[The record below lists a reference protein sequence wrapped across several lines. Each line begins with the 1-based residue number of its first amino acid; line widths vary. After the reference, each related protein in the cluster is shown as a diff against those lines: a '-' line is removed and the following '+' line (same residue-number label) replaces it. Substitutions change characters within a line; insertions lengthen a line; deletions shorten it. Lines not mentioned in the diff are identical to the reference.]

1 VADRSAVLMANH
13 GLFAVGKH
21 PKQVLHNAHL
31 VERTAEIVHGARLL
45 GEVVPIPDGVNEQFQ
60 GYYRYGRTGKF

>member
-1 VADRSAVLMANH
+1 MADRSAVLMANH
-13 GLFAVGKH
+13 GLFAVGKD

-31 VERTAEIVHGARLL
+31 VERTAEIVWGARLL
-45 GEVVPIPDGVNEQFQ
+45 GEIVPIPEAVNTQFQ

>member
-1 VADRSAVLMANH
+1 MPTAIPPPVLA
-13 GLFAVGKH
+13 GSS
-21 PKQVLHNAHL
+21 
-31 VERTAEIVHGARLL
+31 ARLL